1 MGAGSKGDL
10 FFILDYFTMQLS
22 ICLLLLPPPRV
33 RVGDRARLT
42 AAPGAL
48 AESPLNVHAIHSLIN
63 AFCNSCPFIF

>member
-1 MGAGSKGDL
+1 MGAGSKGHL

-22 ICLLLLPPPRV
+22 ICLLLPPPRV

-42 AAPGAL
+42 AASGAP

-63 AFCNSCPFIF
+63 AFCNFCPFIF